1 MAIKVILYRR
11 VPAEK
16 ANELKPL
23 LLEMRSLALAQPGYI
38 SGETLMNADDPE
50 EYIVI
55 SSWTNESNWEDWLK
69 NESRQAVQ
77 DRIDQLLGRRTMYQ
91 VYYNA

>member
-1 MAIKVILYRR
+1 MSVKIILVRR
-11 VPAEK
+11 VPVEK
-16 ANELKPL
+16 SNELKPL
-23 LLEMRSLALAQPGYI
+23 LQKLRSLALAQPGYI

-55 SSWTNESNWEDWLK
+55 SSWTDVERWNAWFENEERRK
-69 NESRQAVQ
+69 IQ
-77 DRIDQLLGRRTMYQ
+77 DKIDELLGHPTYYQ

>member
-55 SSWTNESNWEDWLK
+55 SSWTTEAFWDDWLK
-69 NESRQAVQ
+69 NEARGTLQ
-77 DRIDQLLGRRTMYQ
+77 DRIDSLLGRRTMYQ

>member
-1 MAIKVILYRR
+1 MAVKIILVRH
-11 VPAEK
+11 VPVQK

-23 LLEMRSLALAQPGYI
+23 LLELRSLALAQPGYV

-50 EYIVI
+50 EYLVI
-55 SSWTNESNWEDWLK
+55 STWTSEAHWNAWLNNEK
-69 NESRQAVQ
+69 RQKVQ
-77 DRIDQLLGRRTMYQ
+77 RKIDALLGRETLYQ

>member
-11 VPAEK
+11 VPSEK

-55 SSWTNESNWEDWLK
+55 SSWTNETNWEDWLK
-69 NESRQAVQ
+69 NESRQSIQ

>member
-55 SSWTNESNWEDWLK
+55 STWTNETNWNDWLK
-69 NESRQAVQ
+69 NESRLGIQ